1 MTFSIKKISKKVWI
15 PVAIGLCFLL
25 SAGIVI
31 AATAYH
37 FTGHVTVTSS
47 TPSPTGDFMLTTSTG
62 GDVTNAYFTIGM
74 ETGNQVV
81 KTVRITKTGT
91 AASVNVSIV
100 ASSITDGLTV
110 VPSESSVTVGDTP
123 VDVDITISATTTGE
137 KYFNLDFAR
146 VQ

>member
-1 MTFSIKKISKKVWI
+1 MTFNIKKISKKVWI
-15 PVAIGLCFLL
+15 PVAIGLCVLL

-81 KTVRITKTGT
+81 RTVRITKTGT
-91 AASVNVSIV
+91 ADSINVSIV
-100 ASSITDGLTV
+100 ASNMSEGLTV
-110 VPSESSVTVGDTP
+110 VPSASPVTVGDSP
-123 VDVDITISATTTGE
+123 VEVDIAISATTIGE
-137 KYFNLDFAR
+137 KYFDLDFTK